1 VLILAYHRVNR
12 EVRDGLSVSPFTLE
26 EQLRY
31 LVKSGWQTL
40 VLDDHVDDLG
50 SLRHSRSFAVT
61 FDDGYQDNYIHAAPV
76 LEELGIRATVYL
88 VSSYIDSATPFPW
101 VRPHTPSGGY
111 DAEDLHMTGHQ
122 LEDAM
127 SRGVFTYGSHTMTH
141 PRLSALGA
149 DRATEE
155 IAGSKAALES
165 RIGVEMKTFCYPA
178 GDFNDETRQI
188 VASAGY
194 RAAVVTPNR
203 AIPETDLTLHRVGIY
218 SHITPKLFRVKI
230 SRAVRSA
237 AGSATYWRLR
247 RSLSARKTRSTERVD
262 AAEPGDAR

>member
-1 VLILAYHRVNR
+1 MILAYHRVNR
-12 EVRDGLSVSPFTLE
+12 EVRDGLSVSPSTLDD
-26 EQLRY
+26 QLRH
-31 LVKSGWQTL
+31 LVDAGWRNV
-40 VLDDHVDDLG
+40 VLDEHVDDLG
-50 SLRHSRSFAVT
+50 PLRDSRSFAVT
-61 FDDGYQDNYIHAAPV
+61 FDDGYQDNYIHAAPI
-76 LEELGIRATVYL
+76 LEELGVRATVYL
-88 VSSYIDSATPFPW
+88 VSSYIDSGTPFPW
-101 VRPHTPSGGY
+101 VRPHTSSGHY
-111 DAEDLHMTGHQ
+111 DAEDLHLRSDQ

-155 IAGSKAALES
+155 IAGSKEALQS
-165 RIGVEMKTFCYPA
+165 RIGGEIKTFCYPA
-178 GDFNDETRQI
+178 GDFNDETREI

-218 SHITPKLFRVKI
+218 SHITPNLFRVKI

-247 RSLSARKTRSTERVD
+247 RSLSARKTRSTDRVE
-262 AAEPGDAR
+262 AAGPGDAR